1 MSTVWFRW
9 STREKIKMELRNGL
23 SLLLILIC
31 MTLPCIVNTT
41 SINVLFV
48 NDIEN
53 EIANNAFDVALKYL
67 QRNTDIDIQPDV
79 TRVTGNSTD
88 AREFL
93 DQLCKVYNDSLE
105 EKKAP
110 HVVIDTTIAGVPSE
124 VVKAFTSALGLPTL
138 SASHGQDGDLR
149 QWRNLDEEKSKFL
162 IQIMPPAD
170 MLPEA
175 IRSVVYEQNIS
186 NAGVLFDDSVV
197 MDHKYKSLL
206 QNLPTRHV
214 IIKVNESMPVKKQIQ
229 KLRDLDIFN
238 FFIVGRL
245 STIKDVL
252 DNANINKF
260 FAPHFAWHAFT
271 LTRNGM
277 VSSCLCPQE
286 DDQLRCSCK
295 ESTVI
300 FLHPE
305 PESEC
310 KDRLKEIEET
320 YGLEGKPEITSAFY
334 FDFTLRALLAIKSM
348 MDKGTYPKDMNYVTC
363 DEYTE
368 DNPPV
373 RTDLDYRTAIIEVR
387 VMYGT

>member
-1 MSTVWFRW
+1 
-9 STREKIKMELRNGL
+9 
-23 SLLLILIC
+23 
-31 MTLPCIVNTT
+31 
-41 SINVLFV
+41 
-48 NDIEN
+48 
-53 EIANNAFDVALKYL
+53 
-67 QRNTDIDIQPDV
+67 
-79 TRVTGNSTD
+79 
-88 AREFL
+88 
-93 DQLCKVYNDSLE
+93 
-105 EKKAP
+105 
-110 HVVIDTTIAGVPSE
+110 
-124 VVKAFTSALGLPTL
+124 
-138 SASHGQDGDLR
+138 
-149 QWRNLDEEKSKFL
+149 
-162 IQIMPPAD
+162 MPPAD

-206 QNLPTRHV
+206 QNMPTRHV

-260 FAPHFAWHAFT
+260 FAPHFAWHALT
-271 LTRNGM
+271 L
-277 VSSCLCPQE
+277 E
-286 DDQLRCSCK
+286 DDQLKCSCK

-305 PESEC
+305 PEPEY

-334 FDFTLRALLAIKSM
+334 FDFTLKALLAIK
-348 MDKGTYPKDMNYVTC
+348 
-363 DEYTE
+363 
-368 DNPPV
+368 
-373 RTDLDYRTAIIEVR
+373 LA
-387 VMYGT
+387 